1 MRKPSTL
8 SALVLASLLCA
19 SANAQQ
25 PPAKQPGQP
34 PAPATPPT
42 PASQPPIT
50 PATPP
55 KIEVSD
61 PLLTPVAAPRRV
73 LVGWR
78 DTVSIINSRNTDL
91 QIAVQEVERARGL
104 TRQALGRVLPTLD
117 ATGRAS
123 KNLFNQTRPTR
134 NLLGEQQ
141 FHPGTNIPLWE
152 AFPSRDTNLQGDL
165 RAALPL
171 SPRGWY
177 AVGTAEHIE
186 TTTKLRVEDQ
196 RRLVLASVAD
206 SIVSVVTAERVSEI
220 RRVGL
225 RSSLERYELM
235 SRRLRLESG
244 TKLDVVRAEQD
255 VTLARNEVVT
265 ANESLL
271 TSREALGL
279 ALGMQ
284 EPYGVPPN
292 FSLAQLEQSTR
303 EACNVGSPDN
313 RSDVLAARSDLDV
326 AERGVRD
333 AQLAY
338 APSAELASTFSIAN
352 DPIGGFNRY
361 YQWNIGA
368 VLNIPIFDGGV
379 RYGEARSA
387 RAAVEQSKSRL
398 DATKRGANVE
408 ASQSARKVEVAE
420 QARMLS
426 ERQRD
431 LAKESARL
439 SQVAFDAGSST
450 SFELVESAQ
459 QLREAELNLALREF
473 EVVRA
478 KITALLARS
487 NCAF

>member
-1 MRKPSTL
+1 MRKPSVV

-19 SANAQQ
+19 SAHAQQ
-25 PPAKQPGQP
+25 PPAKPKPGQP

-42 PASQPPIT
+42 PAYQPPIT

-61 PLLTPVAAPRRV
+61 PLLTPVPAARRT

-91 QIAVQEVERARGL
+91 QIAVQEVVRSRGL
-104 TRQALGRVLPTLD
+104 ARQALGRVLPTLD
-117 ATGRAS
+117 AQGTAQYGLV
-123 KNLFNQTRPTR
+123 KDTFQTLDTTVTPPRVVERRFPDP
-134 NLLGEQQ
+134 NPSLG
-141 FHPGTNIPLWE
+141 
-152 AFPSRDTNLQGDL
+152 ADL
-165 RAALPL
+165 TLAVPL
-171 SPRGWY
+171 SPRLWHG
-177 AVGTAEHIE
+177 VGTARHTV
-186 TTTKLRVEDQ
+186 TTSMLRVEDQ
-196 RRLVLASVAD
+196 RRLVLATVAD
-206 SIVSVVTAERVSEI
+206 NIVSVVTAERVSEI

-271 TSREALGL
+271 TAREALGL

-284 EPYGVPPN
+284 EPYGVPQN
-292 FSLAQLEQSTR
+292 FSLAELEQSAR
-303 EACNVGSPDN
+303 NACTVGSPDN
-313 RSDVLAARSDLDV
+313 RSDVLAARSELDI

-333 AQLAY
+333 AQLGYSPTAQL
-338 APSAELASTFSIAN
+338 SSTASIAN
-352 DPIGGFNRY
+352 RELVGNKQYD
-361 YQWNIGA
+361 WNIRA

-379 RYGEARSA
+379 RYGETRTA
-387 RAAVEQSKSRL
+387 RASVEQSKSRL
-398 DATKRGANVE
+398 DVTKRGANVE

-420 QARMLS
+420 QARVLS
-426 ERQRD
+426 ERSRD
-431 LAKESARL
+431 LAKETARL

>member
-1 MRKPSTL
+1 MRKLSLL
-8 SALVLASLLCA
+8 SALVLASLVCA

-25 PPAKQPGQP
+25 PPVKPKPGQA

-61 PLLTPVAAPRRV
+61 PLLTPVTAPRRV

-78 DTVSIINSRNTDL
+78 DTVSLINSRSTDL
-91 QIAVQEVERARGL
+91 QVAVQEVERSRGL
-104 TRQALGRVLPTLD
+104 ARQALGRVLPQLD
-117 ATGRAS
+117 LEGSAS
-123 KNLFNQTRPTR
+123 KNLINQYRLARDQTP
-134 NLLGEQQ
+134 L
-141 FHPGTNIPLWE
+141 PGGMIPVYE
-152 AFPSRDTNLQGDL
+152 AFPSRETNLRADL
-165 RAALPL
+165 RASLTL
-171 SPRGWY
+171 SPRAWH
-177 AVGTAEHIE
+177 AVGTAEHAV

-196 RRLVLASVAD
+196 RRVVLAAVAD
-206 SIVSVVTAERVSEI
+206 AIVSVVTAERVSEI

-271 TSREALGL
+271 TAREALGL
-279 ALGMQ
+279 ALGTQ
-284 EPYGVPPN
+284 EPFGVPPH
-292 FSLAQLEQSTR
+292 FSLAELEQSTR
-303 EACNVGSPDN
+303 DACRIDSPAN
-313 RSDVLAARSDLDV
+313 RSDVLAARSELDV
-326 AERGVRD
+326 AERGVHD
-333 AQLAY
+333 ANLAY
-338 APSAELASTFSIAN
+338 SPTATLSSTWSLAN
-352 DPIGGFNRY
+352 DPIGGYHRY
-361 YQWNIGA
+361 YQWNIAA
-368 VLNIPIFDGGV
+368 VLSVPLYDGGV

-387 RAAVEQSKSRL
+387 RASVEQSKARL
-398 DATKRGANVE
+398 DATARGANIE

-420 QARMLS
+420 QARVLS
-426 ERQRD
+426 ERSRD
-431 LAKESARL
+431 LAKETARL